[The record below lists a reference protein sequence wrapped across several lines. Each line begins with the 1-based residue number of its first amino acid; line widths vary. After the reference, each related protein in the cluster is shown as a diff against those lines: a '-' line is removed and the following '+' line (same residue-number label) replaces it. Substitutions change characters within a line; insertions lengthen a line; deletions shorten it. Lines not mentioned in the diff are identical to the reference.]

1 MNMIRISFLWATALF
16 CLLGCAEEEPYQ
28 ISAAAEAYEK
38 TGLYDIDKLAADY
51 LNPNITYG
59 EFKDERDGRV
69 YKTIEFMKDTIMA
82 QNLAFADSEMVPE
95 LKGNSWCYDDIPEN
109 CEKGGRLYTYSAA
122 QKVCPEGWYLFWQ
135 TYLGFN
141 GDGSVGTRLKSM
153 AGWNNGGNGSD
164 EAGFAVLPAG
174 LRVDGEFVNGGF
186 TGTLWLGSS
195 NDYYKGQEWRKDDST
210 SEHNV
215 VVYAYDETN
224 FKINSIKKGVGAS
237 VRCVKFGGVSVGP
250 IWPFWSSSV
259 VYLSS
264 SSVASS
270 SSQAP
275 YSFSEMTDSRDNEV
289 YKTLVTKDQEWLDE
303 NLRYK
308 SDKVICNENLLGACD
323 SSNWYYVWNEAVSVC
338 PAGWHLPDTTEWRAL
353 VNMFASLHNDKEVDT
368 LGFDDVAHRSY
379 NGKGGWGSN
388 DYDHYWAADEDDTLA
403 VQISLGSSYMSYGG
417 QSKRFALA
425 VRCVKD

>member
-1 MNMIRISFLWATALF
+1 MNKIRISFLWATVLF
-16 CLLGCAEEEPYQ
+16 GLLGCAEEEPYQ
-28 ISAAAEAYEK
+28 LSAAAEAYEK

-69 YKTIEFMKDTIMA
+69 YKTIEYLKDTILA

-95 LKGNSWCYDDIPEN
+95 LKGNSWCYENIPEN
-109 CEKGGRLYTYSAA
+109 CEKGGRLYTYRAA
-122 QKVCPEGWYLFWQ
+122 QKACPEGWYLFWQ
-135 TYLGFN
+135 TSLGFN
-141 GDGSVGTRLKSM
+141 GDGLVGYRFKST
-153 AGWNNGGNGSD
+153 AGWNKGGNGSD

-174 LRVDGEFVNGGF
+174 MRVDGEFVNGGF
-186 TGTLWLGSS
+186 SGTLWLGSS
-195 NDYYKGQEWRKDDST
+195 NDYYKGQEWREDDSS

-224 FKINSIKKGVGAS
+224 YKINSIKKNVGAS

-264 SSVASS
+264 SSEASS

-308 SDKVICNENLLGACD
+308 SDKVVCHTNMLDMCD
-323 SSNWYYVWNEAVSVC
+323 SSNWYYSWNEALSVC
-338 PAGWHLPDTTEWRAL
+338 PEGWHLPDTTEWRTL
-353 VNMFASLHNDKEVDT
+353 VNMFSSLHSDTEVNS

-379 NGKGGWGSN
+379 SGDGWGESA
-388 DYDHYWAADEDDTLA
+388 YDHYWAANEDDTLA
-403 VQISLGSSYMSYGG
+403 VQISLGTSYMSYGG
-417 QSKRFALA
+417 QSKRFALS

>member
-1 MNMIRISFLWATALF
+1 MNKIRISFLWATALF

-28 ISAAAEAYEK
+28 LSAAAEAYEK

-69 YKTIEFMKDTIMA
+69 YKTIEYLKDTILA

-95 LKGNSWCYDDIPEN
+95 LKGNSWCYENIPEN
-109 CEKGGRLYTYSAA
+109 CEKGGRLYTYRAA
-122 QKVCPEGWYLFWQ
+122 QKACPEGWYLFWQ
-135 TYLGFN
+135 TSLGFN
-141 GDGSVGTRLKSM
+141 GDGLVGYRFKST
-153 AGWNNGGNGSD
+153 AGWNKGGNGSD

-174 LRVDGEFVNGGF
+174 MRVDGEFVNGGF
-186 TGTLWLGSS
+186 SGTLWLGSS
-195 NDYYKGQEWRKDDST
+195 NDYYKGQEWREDDSS

-215 VVYAYDETN
+215 IVYAYDETN
-224 FKINSIKKGVGAS
+224 YKINSIKKNVGAS

-308 SDKVICNENLLGACD
+308 SDKVVCHTNMLDMCD
-323 SSNWYYVWNEAVSVC
+323 SSNWYYSWNEALSVC
-338 PAGWHLPDTTEWRAL
+338 PEGWHLPDTTEWRTL
-353 VNMFASLHNDKEVDT
+353 VNMFSSLHSDTEVNS

-379 NGKGGWGSN
+379 SGDGWGESA
-388 DYDHYWAADEDDTLA
+388 YDHYWAANEDDTLA
-403 VQISLGSSYMSYGG
+403 VQISLGTSYMSYGG
-417 QSKRFALA
+417 QSKRFALS

>member
-1 MNMIRISFLWATALF
+1 MNKIRISFLWATALF

-28 ISAAAEAYEK
+28 LSAAAEAYEK

-69 YKTIEFMKDTIMA
+69 YKTIEYIKDTILA

-95 LKGNSWCYDDIPEN
+95 LKGNSWCYENIPEN
-109 CEKGGRLYTYSAA
+109 CEKGGRLYTYRAA
-122 QKVCPEGWYLFWQ
+122 QKACPEGWYLFWQ
-135 TYLGFN
+135 TSLGFN
-141 GDGSVGTRLKSM
+141 GDGLVGYRFKST
-153 AGWNNGGNGSD
+153 AGWNKGGNGSD

-174 LRVDGEFVNGGF
+174 MRVDGEFINGGF
-186 TGTLWLGSS
+186 SGTLWLGSS
-195 NDYYKGQEWRKDDST
+195 NDYYKGQEWREDDSS

-224 FKINSIKKGVGAS
+224 YKINSIKKNVGAS

-308 SDKVICNENLLGACD
+308 SDKVVCHTNMLDMCD
-323 SSNWYYVWNEAVSVC
+323 SSNWYYSWNEALSVC
-338 PAGWHLPDTTEWRAL
+338 PEGWHLPDTTEWRTL
-353 VNMFASLHNDKEVDT
+353 VNMFSSLHSDTEVNS

-379 NGKGGWGSN
+379 DNNGGWGEN
-388 DYDHYWAADEDDTLA
+388 GYDHYWAANEDDTLA
-403 VQISLGSSYMSYGG
+403 VQISLGTSYMSFGG

>member
-1 MNMIRISFLWATALF
+1 MNKIRISFLWATVLF
-16 CLLGCAEEEPYQ
+16 GLLGCAEEEPYQ
-28 ISAAAEAYEK
+28 LSAAAEAYEK

-69 YKTIEFMKDTIMA
+69 YKTIEYIKDTILA

-95 LKGNSWCYDDIPEN
+95 LKGNSWCYENIPEN
-109 CEKGGRLYTYSAA
+109 CEKGGRLYTYRAA
-122 QKVCPEGWYLFWQ
+122 QKACPEGWYLFWQ
-135 TYLGFN
+135 TSLGFN
-141 GDGSVGTRLKSM
+141 GDGHVGYRFKST
-153 AGWNNGGNGSD
+153 AGWNKGGNGSD

-174 LRVDGEFVNGGF
+174 MRVDGEFVNGGF
-186 TGTLWLGSS
+186 SGTLWLGSS
-195 NDYYKGQEWRKDDST
+195 NDYYKGQEWREDDSS

-224 FKINSIKKGVGAS
+224 YKINSIKKNVGAS

-289 YKTLVTKDQEWLDE
+289 YKTLITKDQEWLDE

-308 SDKVICNENLLGACD
+308 SDKVVCHTNMLDMCD
-323 SSNWYYVWNEAVSVC
+323 SSNWYYSWNEALSVC
-338 PAGWHLPDTTEWRAL
+338 PEGWHLPDTTEWRTL
-353 VNMFASLHNDKEVDT
+353 VNMFSSLHSDTEVNS

-379 NGKGGWGSN
+379 SGDGWGESA
-388 DYDHYWAADEDDTLA
+388 YDHYWAANEDDTLA
-403 VQISLGSSYMSYGG
+403 VQISLGTSYMSYGG
-417 QSKRFALA
+417 QSKRFALS

>member
-1 MNMIRISFLWATALF
+1 MNKIRISFLWATVLF
-16 CLLGCAEEEPYQ
+16 GLLGCAEEEPYQ
-28 ISAAAEAYEK
+28 LSAAAEAYEK

-69 YKTIEFMKDTIMA
+69 YKTIEYLKDTILA

-95 LKGNSWCYDDIPEN
+95 LKGNSWCYGNIPEN
-109 CEKGGRLYTYSAA
+109 CEKGGRLYTYRAA
-122 QKVCPEGWYLFWQ
+122 QKACPEGWYLFWQ
-135 TYLGFN
+135 TSLGFN
-141 GDGSVGTRLKSM
+141 GDGLVGYRFKST
-153 AGWNNGGNGSD
+153 AGWNKGGNGSD

-174 LRVDGEFVNGGF
+174 MRVDGEFVNGGF
-186 TGTLWLGSS
+186 SGTLWLGSS
-195 NDYYKGQEWRKDDST
+195 NDYYKGQEWREDDSS

-224 FKINSIKKGVGAS
+224 YKINSIKKNVGAS

-264 SSVASS
+264 SSEASS

-289 YKTLVTKDQEWLDE
+289 YKTLITKDQEWLDE

-308 SDKVICNENLLGACD
+308 SDKVVCHTNMLDMCD
-323 SSNWYYVWNEAVSVC
+323 SSNWYYSWNEALSVC
-338 PAGWHLPDTTEWRAL
+338 PEGWHLPDTTEWRTL
-353 VNMFASLHNDKEVDT
+353 VNMFSSLHSDTEVNS

-379 NGKGGWGSN
+379 SGDGWGESA
-388 DYDHYWAADEDDTLA
+388 YDHYWAANEDDTLA
-403 VQISLGSSYMSYGG
+403 VQISLGTSYMSYGG
-417 QSKRFALA
+417 QSKRFALS

>member
-1 MNMIRISFLWATALF
+1 MNKIRISFLWATALF
-16 CLLGCAEEEPYQ
+16 GLLGCAEEEPYQ
-28 ISAAAEAYEK
+28 LSAAAEAYEK
-38 TGLYDIDKLAADY
+38 MGLYDIDKLAADY

-69 YKTIEFMKDTIMA
+69 YKTIEYIKDTILA

-95 LKGNSWCYDDIPEN
+95 LKGNSWCYGNIPEN
-109 CEKGGRLYTYSAA
+109 CEKGGRLYTYRAA
-122 QKVCPEGWYLFWQ
+122 QKACPEGWYLFWQ
-135 TYLGFN
+135 TSLGFN
-141 GDGSVGTRLKSM
+141 GDGLVGYRFKST
-153 AGWNNGGNGSD
+153 AGWNKGGNGSD

-174 LRVDGEFVNGGF
+174 MRVDGEFVNGGF
-186 TGTLWLGSS
+186 SGTLWLGSS
-195 NDYYKGQEWRKDDST
+195 NDYYKGQEWREDDSS

-224 FKINSIKKGVGAS
+224 YKINSIKKNVGAS

-308 SDKVICNENLLGACD
+308 SDKVVCHTNMLDMCD
-323 SSNWYYVWNEAVSVC
+323 SSNWYYSWNEALSVC
-338 PAGWHLPDTTEWRAL
+338 PEGWHLPDTTEWRTL
-353 VNMFASLHNDKEVDT
+353 VNMFSSLHSDTEVNS

-379 NGKGGWGSN
+379 DNNGGWGESA
-388 DYDHYWAADEDDTLA
+388 YDHYWAANEDDTLA
-403 VQISLGSSYMSYGG
+403 VQISLGTSYMSYGG
-417 QSKRFALA
+417 QSKRFALS

>member
-1 MNMIRISFLWATALF
+1 MNKIRISFLWATALF

-28 ISAAAEAYEK
+28 LSAAAEAYEK
-38 TGLYDIDKLAADY
+38 KGLYDIDKLAADY

-69 YKTIEFMKDTIMA
+69 YKTIEYIKDTILA

-95 LKGNSWCYDDIPEN
+95 LKGNSWCYENIPEN
-109 CEKGGRLYTYSAA
+109 CEKGGRLYTYRAA
-122 QKVCPEGWYLFWQ
+122 QKACPEGWYLFWH
-135 TYLGFN
+135 TSLGFN
-141 GDGSVGTRLKSM
+141 GDGLVGYRFKST
-153 AGWNNGGNGSD
+153 AGWNKGGNGSD

-174 LRVDGEFVNGGF
+174 MRVDGEFVNGGF
-186 TGTLWLGSS
+186 SGTLWLGSS
-195 NDYYKGQEWRKDDST
+195 NDYYKGQEWREDDSS

-224 FKINSIKKGVGAS
+224 YKINSIKKDVGAS

-308 SDKVICNENLLGACD
+308 SDKVVCHTNMLDMCD
-323 SSNWYYVWNEAVSVC
+323 SSNWYYSWNEALSVC
-338 PAGWHLPDTTEWRAL
+338 PEGWHLPDTTEWRTL
-353 VNMFASLHNDKEVDT
+353 VNMFSSLHSDTEVNS

-379 NGKGGWGSN
+379 DNNGRWGEN
-388 DYDHYWAADEDDTLA
+388 GYDHYWAANEDDTLA
-403 VQISLGSSYMSYGG
+403 VQISLGTSYMSFGG

>member
-1 MNMIRISFLWATALF
+1 MNMIRIPFLWATVLF
-16 CLLGCAEEEPYQ
+16 GLLGCAEEEPYQ
-28 ISAAAEAYEK
+28 LSAAAEAYEK

-69 YKTIEFMKDTIMA
+69 YKTIEYIKDTILA

-95 LKGNSWCYDDIPEN
+95 LKGNSWCYDNIPEN

-122 QKVCPEGWYLFWQ
+122 QKACPEGWYLFWQ
-135 TYLGFN
+135 TSLGFN
-141 GDGSVGTRLKSM
+141 GDGLVGYRFKST
-153 AGWNNGGNGSD
+153 AGWNKGGNGSD

-174 LRVDGEFVNGGF
+174 MRVDGEFVNGGF
-186 TGTLWLGSS
+186 SGTLWLGSS
-195 NDYYKGQEWRKDDST
+195 NDYYKGQEWREDDSS

-215 VVYAYDETN
+215 VVYAYDESN
-224 FKINSIKKGVGAS
+224 YKINSIKKDVGAS

-308 SDKVICNENLLGACD
+308 SDKVVCHTNMLDMCD
-323 SSNWYYVWNEAVSVC
+323 SSNWYYSWNEALSVC
-338 PAGWHLPDTTEWRAL
+338 PEGWHLPDTTEWRTL
-353 VNMFASLHNDKEVDT
+353 VNMFSSLHSDTEVNS

-379 NGKGGWGSN
+379 DNNGSWGEN
-388 DYDHYWAADEDDTLA
+388 GYDHYWAAEEDDTLA
-403 VQISLGSSYMSYGG
+403 VQISLGTSYMSYGG
-417 QSKRFALA
+417 QSKRFALS

>member
-1 MNMIRISFLWATALF
+1 M
-16 CLLGCAEEEPYQ
+16 
-28 ISAAAEAYEK
+28 
-38 TGLYDIDKLAADY
+38 
-51 LNPNITYG
+51 
-59 EFKDERDGRV
+59 
-69 YKTIEFMKDTIMA
+69 
-82 QNLAFADSEMVPE
+82 
-95 LKGNSWCYDDIPEN
+95 
-109 CEKGGRLYTYSAA
+109 
-122 QKVCPEGWYLFWQ
+122 
-135 TYLGFN
+135 
-141 GDGSVGTRLKSM
+141 
-153 AGWNNGGNGSD
+153 
-164 EAGFAVLPAG
+164 
-174 LRVDGEFVNGGF
+174 RVDGEFVNGGF
-186 TGTLWLGSS
+186 SGTLWLGSS
-195 NDYYKGQEWRKDDST
+195 NDYYKGQEWREDDSS

-224 FKINSIKKGVGAS
+224 YKINSIKKNVGAS

-308 SDKVICNENLLGACD
+308 SDKVVCHTNMLDMCD
-323 SSNWYYVWNEAVSVC
+323 SSNWYYSWNEALSVC
-338 PAGWHLPDTTEWRAL
+338 PEGWHLPDTTEWRTL
-353 VNMFASLHNDKEVDT
+353 VNMFSSLHSDTEVNS

-379 NGKGGWGSN
+379 SGDGWGESA
-388 DYDHYWAADEDDTLA
+388 YDHYWAANEDDTLA
-403 VQISLGSSYMSYGG
+403 VQISLGTSYMSYGG
-417 QSKRFALA
+417 QSKRFALS

>member
-1 MNMIRISFLWATALF
+1 MNMIRKSLIWAPALL
-16 CLLGCAEEEPYQ
+16 CLLACAEDDPGQ
-28 ISAAAEAYEK
+28 LSTAADFEK
-38 TGLYDIDKLAADY
+38 DGLYDSDKLAADY
-51 LNPNITYG
+51 LNPNFAYG

-95 LKGNSWCYDDIPEN
+95 LKGNSWCYDDISEN

-141 GDGSVGTRLKSM
+141 GDGLIGYRFKST
-153 AGWNNGGNGSD
+153 AGWNKGGNGSD

-174 LRVDGEFVNGGF
+174 LRANGEFINGGF
-186 TGTLWLGSS
+186 SGTLWLGSS
-195 NDYYKGQEWRKDDST
+195 NDYLKGQEWREENS
-210 SEHNV
+210 SNEHTV
-215 VVYAYDETN
+215 VIYAYDDNN
-224 FKINSIKKGVGAS
+224 FKTASVKKDVAAS
-237 VRCVKFGGVSVGP
+237 VRCVKFGGVSLGP
-250 IWPFWSSSV
+250 LWTGWSSSFM
-259 VYLSS
+259 YLSS

-270 SSQAP
+270 SSEAP

-308 SDKVICNENLLGACD
+308 TESVICNTNALGMCD
-323 SSNWYYVWNEAVSVC
+323 SSNWYYFWNDAVSVC
-338 PAGWHLPDTTEWRAL
+338 PEGWHLPDTTEWRAL
-353 VNMFASLHNDKEVDT
+353 VNMFVSLHNDSEVNT

-379 NGKGGWGSN
+379 NLDGSSGSN
-388 DYDHYWAADEDDTLA
+388 GNDHFWAADEDDTLA
-403 VQISLGSSYMSYGG
+403 VQISLSTSYMSYGG
-417 QSKRFALA
+417 QSKRVALS
-425 VRCVKD
+425 VRCVRD

>member
-1 MNMIRISFLWATALF
+1 MNKIRISFLWATVLF
-16 CLLGCAEEEPYQ
+16 GLLGCAEEEPYQ
-28 ISAAAEAYEK
+28 LSAAAEAYEK

-69 YKTIEFMKDTIMA
+69 YKTIEYIKDTILA

-95 LKGNSWCYDDIPEN
+95 LKGNSWCYGNIPEN
-109 CEKGGRLYTYSAA
+109 CEKGGRLYTYRAA
-122 QKVCPEGWYLFWQ
+122 QKACPEGWYLFLQ
-135 TYLGFN
+135 TSLGFN
-141 GDGSVGTRLKSM
+141 GDGLVGYRFKST
-153 AGWNNGGNGSD
+153 AGWNKGGNGSD

-174 LRVDGEFVNGGF
+174 MRVDGEFVNGGF
-186 TGTLWLGSS
+186 SGTLWLGSS
-195 NDYYKGQEWRKDDST
+195 NDYYKGQEWREDDSS

-224 FKINSIKKGVGAS
+224 YKINSIKKDVGAS

-308 SDKVICNENLLGACD
+308 SDKVVCHTNMLDMCD
-323 SSNWYYVWNEAVSVC
+323 SSNWYYSWNEALSVC
-338 PAGWHLPDTTEWRAL
+338 PEGWHLPDTTEWRTL
-353 VNMFASLHNDKEVDT
+353 VNMFSSLHSDTEVNS

-379 NGKGGWGSN
+379 DNNGGWGEN
-388 DYDHYWAADEDDTLA
+388 GYDHYWAANEDDTLA
-403 VQISLGSSYMSYGG
+403 VQISLGTSYMSFGG

>member
-1 MNMIRISFLWATALF
+1 MNKIRISFLWATVLF
-16 CLLGCAEEEPYQ
+16 GLLGCAEEEPYQ
-28 ISAAAEAYEK
+28 LSAAAEAYEK

-69 YKTIEFMKDTIMA
+69 YKTIEYLKDTILA

-95 LKGNSWCYDDIPEN
+95 LKGNSWCYDNIPEN
-109 CEKGGRLYTYSAA
+109 CEKGGRLYTYRAA
-122 QKVCPEGWYLFWQ
+122 QKACPEGWYLFWQ
-135 TYLGFN
+135 TSLGFN
-141 GDGSVGTRLKSM
+141 GDGLVGYRFKST
-153 AGWNNGGNGSD
+153 AGWNKGGNGSD

-174 LRVDGEFVNGGF
+174 MRVDGEFVNGGF
-186 TGTLWLGSS
+186 SGTLWLGSS
-195 NDYYKGQEWRKDDST
+195 NDYYKGQEWREDDSS

-224 FKINSIKKGVGAS
+224 YKINSIKKNVGAS

-308 SDKVICNENLLGACD
+308 SDKVVCHTNMLDMCD
-323 SSNWYYVWNEAVSVC
+323 SSNWYYSWNEALSVC
-338 PAGWHLPDTTEWRAL
+338 PEGWHLPDTTEWRTL
-353 VNMFASLHNDKEVDT
+353 VNMFSSLHSDTEVNS

-379 NGKGGWGSN
+379 SGDGWGESA
-388 DYDHYWAADEDDTLA
+388 YDHYWAANEDDTLA
-403 VQISLGSSYMSYGG
+403 VQISLGTSYMSYGG
-417 QSKRFALA
+417 QSKRFALS